1 MTNFI
6 PVFPLGIV
14 VYPGEE
20 LNLHIFEPK
29 YKQLINDCFE
39 TKKPFGIPTVIDG
52 KIVEMGT
59 VVIIKE
65 ISNRY
70 DDGQLDI
77 KTEGVQPF
85 KILEFVKELPEKLY
99 GGAIVNY
106 PQINNVGSPS
116 LLRFILDGIRK
127 LHLSLNVEKVFKNAD
142 EKLLSYDL
150 AHHAGMN
157 LQDEYYLLE
166 LELEIHRQE
175 FLKRHIVKLLE
186 VMKEMEALKQ
196 KIGLNGHF
204 KNLEGFNL

>member
-85 KILEFVKELPEKLY
+85 KILEFVKEIPEKLY

-186 VMKEMEALKQ
+186 VMKEMEALKL

>member
-127 LHLSLNVEKVFKNAD
+127 LHLSLNVEKVFKIAD
-142 EKLLSYDL
+142 DKLMSYDL

-186 VMKEMEALKQ
+186 VMKEMEALKL

>member
-59 VVIIKE
+59 VVVIKE

-127 LHLSLNVEKVFKNAD
+127 LHLSLNVEKVFKIAD
-142 EKLLSYDL
+142 DKLMSYDL

-186 VMKEMEALKQ
+186 VMKEMEALKL

>member
-39 TKKPFGIPTVIDG
+39 TKKSFGIPTVIDG

-85 KILEFVKELPEKLY
+85 KILEFVKEIPEKLY

-186 VMKEMEALKQ
+186 VMKEMEALKL

>member
-59 VVIIKE
+59 IVIIKE
-65 ISNRY
+65 ISKRY
-70 DDGQLDI
+70 DDGQLDV
-77 KTEGVQPF
+77 KTEGIQPF
-85 KILEFVKELPEKLY
+85 KILELVKELPEKLY

-106 PQINNVGSPS
+106 PQIINVGSPS

-127 LHLSLNVEKVFKNAD
+127 LHLSLNVEKVFKKED

-175 FLKRHIVKLLE
+175 FLKRHVVKLLE
-186 VMKEMEALKQ
+186 VMQEMEALKQ

>member
-85 KILEFVKELPEKLY
+85 KILEFVKEIPEKLY

>member
-85 KILEFVKELPEKLY
+85 KILEFVKEIPEKLY

-127 LHLSLNVEKVFKNAD
+127 LHLSLNVEKVFKNTD

>member
-6 PVFPLGIV
+6 PIFPLGIV
-14 VYPGEE
+14 VYPGEA

-29 YKQLINDCFE
+29 YKQLISDCFE

-59 VVIIKE
+59 TVMVKE
-65 ISNRY
+65 ISKTY
-70 DDGQLDI
+70 DDGELDI
-77 KTEGVQPF
+77 KTEGIQPF
-85 KILEFVKELPEKLY
+85 KILEVVKQLPDKLY

-106 PQINNVGSPS
+106 PQIFNVGSPS
-116 LLRFILDGIRK
+116 LLRFIIDGIRK
-127 LHLSLNVEKVFKNAD
+127 IHASLNVEKNFNAAD
-142 EKLLSYDL
+142 DKLLSYDL

-175 FLKRHIVKLLE
+175 FLKRHVVKLLE
-186 VMKEMEALKQ
+186 VMKEMSSLKE
-196 KIGLNGHF
+196 KISLNGHF
-204 KNLEGFNL
+204 KNLEGFKF

>member
-127 LHLSLNVEKVFKNAD
+127 LHLSLNVEKVFKIAD
-142 EKLLSYDL
+142 DKLMSYDL